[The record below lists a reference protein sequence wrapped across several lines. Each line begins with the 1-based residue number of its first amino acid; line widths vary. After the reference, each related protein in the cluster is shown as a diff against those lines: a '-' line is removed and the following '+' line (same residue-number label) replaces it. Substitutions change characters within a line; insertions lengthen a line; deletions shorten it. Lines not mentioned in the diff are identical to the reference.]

1 MHDLLLTCAG
11 LVILV
16 LAGDML
22 VRGAVNVS
30 LRLGVPALIVS
41 LTIVAVG
48 TSAPEM
54 LVSVSAVL
62 EHAPGIAVG
71 NVVGSNIANV
81 LLVLGLPAMLAGMG
95 AAGDGSRG
103 SYVQMMLATLFFLGI
118 AWLGPLRWPHG
129 LALLALY
136 AAFMWLAI
144 RKARAHRRAEAAA
157 ALQLQGEIEGIEP
170 GAPWLRILFYLALGL
185 VGLPLGADM
194 LVEGAT
200 GIARAHHVSETVIG
214 LTLVAVGTSLP
225 ELATTLAA
233 ALRRQADVA
242 IGNVLGSNIANLL
255 GILGVASFFGAV
267 PVYGEVRA
275 PDILTMLGASA
286 ILAPFVLLG
295 LTLSRLWGALFMA
308 LYLIYVAVVIF

>member
-1 MHDLLLTCAG
+1 MLDLLLTCIG

-22 VRGAVNVS
+22 VRGAVNAS

-95 AAGDGSRG
+95 CAGEGSRG
-103 SYVQMMLATLFFLGI
+103 SYVQMLLATLFFLGV
-118 AWLGPLRWPHG
+118 AGLGPLRWPQG
-129 LALLALY
+129 LMLLALY
-136 AAFMWLAI
+136 AALMLMAI
-144 RKARAHRRAEAAA
+144 RKARAYRRAEAAA
-157 ALQLQGEIEGIEP
+157 ALQLHGEIEGVEP
-170 GAPWLRILFYLALGL
+170 GAPWRRILLYLALGL
-185 VGLPLGADM
+185 VGLPLGANM
-194 LVEGAT
+194 LVDGAT
-200 GIARAHHVSETVIG
+200 AIARAHHVSETVIG

-233 ALRRQADVA
+233 AMRRQADVA

-255 GILGVASFFGAV
+255 GILGVASLFGAV
-267 PVYGEVRA
+267 PVYGEVRL
-275 PDILTMLGASA
+275 PDILTMVGATL
-286 ILAPFVLLG
+286 ILAPFVLLQ
-295 LTLSRLWGALFMA
+295 LNLSRQWGIIFMA
-308 LYLIYVAVVIF
+308 LYTIYVVQVIF